1 LLEGIQSVLFSH
13 QQALTINMPSNAQES
28 NNIVLL
34 FITKHPAFTLACYF
48 LLVFGIN
55 LFFPRDLWVQ
65 DEMRYG
71 EVVREILTEGHW
83 LIPHLNGYPYPDKPP
98 LYFLLVAGLSLLT
111 DNITFSFRLL
121 TFISTALCVYGI
133 YLLGKMLVD
142 VRTGFWSGLLF
153 CSTLL
158 SLIVGHIVRM
168 DMLLTA
174 TTIFALITLLQY
186 QRSQQLKHLL
196 LFWFVCTAGVA
207 VKGPIAL
214 LFTALPA
221 LAWVFWLDQWSGIK
235 KLRLLSGFAM
245 LFSIIGLWL
254 LAVILNGEQSY
265 LLTIWHEQ
273 IVGRTIKSWSH
284 REPVYFYVLLLP
296 ILLMPWSIL
305 VLHGLNSIRKQNNS
319 LLQSELYAVLFFVF
333 MPLLAISLVS
343 GKLFIY
349 LEPLVPACCLA
360 AAWSLNRLSKQ
371 SRTPYWLSTPP
382 IIYYTLMSGACY
394 YIALQHF
401 AINTF
406 ALKAIAVTI
415 AALGFIQLL
424 SLKLTLNSWLKTTLL
439 NNILF
444 SILVFGTASSVINPL
459 FSGSAVVKAM
469 EGVLTNESPIA
480 VVNTTRGILN
490 FYVNKTFDELSLSQA
505 DKWFSQHQHATII
518 IKTKD
523 ITKAFPDR
531 NLMQTCKV
539 NNVFEVELKEYHV
552 FSQC

>member
-1 LLEGIQSVLFSH
+1 
-13 QQALTINMPSNAQES
+13 MPSNAQES
-28 NNIVLL
+28 SNTVFL
-34 FITKHPAFTLACYF
+34 FITKYPTFMLACYF

-98 LYFLLVAGLSLLT
+98 LYFMLVAGLSLLT
-111 DNITFSFRLL
+111 DNIVFSFRLIS
-121 TFISTALCVYGI
+121 FFSTALCVYGI
-133 YLLGKMLVD
+133 YLLGKLLVD

-168 DMLLTA
+168 DMLLTVA
-174 TTIFALITLLQY
+174 TVFALITLLQY
-186 QRSQQLKHLL
+186 QRSQQLKYLL
-196 LFWFVCTAGVA
+196 LFWLACAAGVT

-214 LFTALPA
+214 LFTLLPA
-221 LAWVFWLDQWSGIK
+221 ITWFFWLYRWSGIK
-235 KLRLLSGFAM
+235 KLRLLTGLTL
-245 LFSIIGLWL
+245 LFSMIGLWL

-319 LLQSELYAVLFFVF
+319 LLKSELYAVLFFVF

-349 LEPLVPACCLA
+349 LEPLVPACCIA
-360 AAWSLNRLSKQ
+360 AAWSLNQLNKEGPA
-371 SRTPYWLSTPP
+371 PYWLSIVP
-382 IIYYTLMSGACY
+382 IIYYILVASVCY
-394 YIALQHF
+394 YMALQQF
-401 AINTF
+401 SINTF

-415 AALGFIQLL
+415 ATLAFIQLL
-424 SLKLTLNSWLKTTLL
+424 SLKLTLDSWLKTTLL

-523 ITKAFPDR
+523 ITKAFTDR